1 MATKSGIKK
10 SKKSR
15 ATKKKS
21 GGKKRSS
28 KRPTA
33 ATKKARKSSAP
44 QEPKLP
50 RLPKGGLKDIGLLS
64 FGKKAVRKK
73 AAKPSKAV
81 AKPAA
86 GALGFGLAA
95 SVAERQRAVD
105 TRLSPF
111 RKICDLVITAGDNGL
126 HSGTAFFI
134 APRMLLTCGHCLF
147 IFSPGTAAHGPVRK
161 VLVMPARNGET
172 NAAQSL
178 VGWVEVTTE
187 NMRVHD
193 RWRLE
198 GNLDFDYGVLI
209 LPPNQALGAQV
220 GFLNVSPFNDQQLNG
235 ARPTLSGYPDNVPDG
250 TQWFETNPIRQVT
263 PTRLFYDIFTFGG
276 QSGSPVF
283 FANNAQQTACAIHN
297 FGNVPFNSGVR
308 ITPSVIAQ
316 LNAWRV

>member
-1 MATKSGIKK
+1 MTTKLSTKKTKNPKLKSGAAKK
-10 SKKSR
+10 SAKS
-15 ATKKKS
+15 ATASKKKA
-21 GGKKRSS
+21 KKTN
-28 KRPTA
+28 K
-33 ATKKARKSSAP
+33 P
-44 QEPKLP
+44 QAPKLP
-50 RLPKGGLKDIGLLS
+50 RLPKGGLKDIGLMS

-73 AAKPSKAV
+73 GSKA
-81 AKPAA
+81 AT
-86 GALGFGLAA
+86 GGLGLGLAA
-95 SVAERQRAVD
+95 NIADRQRAAD

-111 RKICDLVITAGDNGL
+111 RKVCDLVITAADNGL

-134 APRMLLTCGHCLF
+134 SPRMLLTCGHCLF
-147 IFSPGTAAHGPVRK
+147 IFDPGTAAHGSVRK

-172 NAAQSL
+172 NPAQSL

-198 GNLDFDYGVLI
+198 GNLEFDYGVLI
-209 LPPNQALGAQV
+209 LPPNQPLGSQV
-220 GFLNVSPFNDQQLNG
+220 GFFNVSPFPDQQLNG
-235 ARPTLSGYPDNVPDG
+235 ARPTLSGYPDNVPEG

-283 FANNAQQTACAIHN
+283 FANNTQQTACAIHN
-297 FGNVPFNSGVR
+297 FGNVPLNSGVR
-308 ITPSVIAQ
+308 ITPAVIAQ

>member
-1 MATKSGIKK
+1 MTTKLRKKVKKPKAKSG
-10 SKKSR
+10 
-15 ATKKKS
+15 ATKKS
-21 GGKKRSS
+21 GKLATAS
-28 KRPTA
+28 K
-33 ATKKARKSSAP
+33 KKAQKASTA
-44 QEPKLP
+44 QAPKLP
-50 RLPKGGLKDIGLLS
+50 RAPKGGLKDIGLMS

-73 AAKPSKAV
+73 PSKA
-81 AKPAA
+81 AA
-86 GALGFGLAA
+86 GGLGVGLAA
-95 SVAERQRAVD
+95 SVADRRRAGD
-105 TRLSPF
+105 TRVSPF
-111 RKICDLVITAGDNGL
+111 RKICDLVITAGDGSL

-134 APRMLLTCGHCLF
+134 SPRMLVTCGHCLF
-147 IFSPGTAAHGPVRK
+147 VFRPGTPAHGPVRK

-172 NAAQSL
+172 NASQSL

-209 LPPNQALGAQV
+209 LPPNQPLGAQV
-220 GFLNVSPFNDQQLNG
+220 GFFNVSPFPDQTLNG

-250 TQWFETNPIRQVT
+250 TQWFETNPIRQVA
-263 PTRLFYDIFTFGG
+263 PARLFYDIFTFGG

-283 FANNAQQTACAIHN
+283 FAHNTQETACAVHN

-308 ITPSVIAQ
+308 ITPAVIAQ

>member
-1 MATKSGIKK
+1 M
-10 SKKSR
+10 
-15 ATKKKS
+15 
-21 GGKKRSS
+21 
-28 KRPTA
+28 
-33 ATKKARKSSAP
+33 
-44 QEPKLP
+44 
-50 RLPKGGLKDIGLLS
+50 S

-73 AAKPSKAV
+73 PSKRAV
-81 AKPAA
+81 
-86 GALGFGLAA
+86 GGLGFGLAA
-95 SVAERQRAVD
+95 SIADRQRAAD

-111 RKICDLVITAGDNGL
+111 RKICDVVITAGDNSL

-134 APRMLLTCGHCLF
+134 SPRMLVTCGHCLF
-147 IFSPGTAAHGPVRK
+147 VFRPGTATHGPVRK

-172 NAAQSL
+172 NASQSL
-178 VGWVEVTTE
+178 VGWVEVTPE

-209 LPPNQALGAQV
+209 LPPNQPLGAQV
-220 GFLNVSPFNDQQLNG
+220 GFFNVSPFPDQALNG

-250 TQWFETNPIRQVT
+250 TQWFETNPIRQVA
-263 PTRLFYDIFTFGG
+263 PARLFYDIFTFGG

-283 FANNAQQTACAIHN
+283 FADNTQQTACAIHS

-308 ITPSVIAQ
+308 ITPALIAQ